1 MIIWTD
7 YNIEHR
13 PGYGF
18 TVKGEWDGEVMGWT
32 EQGEKD
38 GGKRTPLYKP
48 GELYKVDENGWLVKL
63 EHWM

>member
-1 MIIWTD
+1 MELQKI
-7 YNIEHR
+7 NS
-13 PGYGF
+13 
-18 TVKGEWDGEVMGWT
+18 VKGDWDGEVMGYT